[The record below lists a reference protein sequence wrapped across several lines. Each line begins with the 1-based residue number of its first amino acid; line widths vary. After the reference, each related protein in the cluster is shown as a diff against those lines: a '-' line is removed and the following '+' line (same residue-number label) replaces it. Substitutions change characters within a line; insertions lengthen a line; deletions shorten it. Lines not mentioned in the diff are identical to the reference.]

1 MTSFTLTFT
10 EQEMQ
15 TLNDAIGELPFKRA
29 APLVQSINRQ
39 IMEQQAANEKAGE
52 GK

>member
-1 MTSFTLTFT
+1 MGSFTLTFT

-15 TLNDAIGELPFKRA
+15 VLQEAIGELPFKRA

-39 IMEQQAANEKAGE
+39 IMEQAPKE
-52 GK
+52 GKADAE